1 MTSPSHDLN
10 NLQLVLKYFESL
22 PADDVSRRYAS
33 GEKYV
38 SSFYGRL
45 KLFFSLDSTLS
56 ELNKFYPYQ
65 PIVQRTYEMFKEERD
80 ENRKKAGLISVATM
94 YISSP

>member
-1 MTSPSHDLN
+1 MVMTSPPHELN

-22 PADDVSRRYAS
+22 PADDISRRYAA

-38 SSFYGRL
+38 SSFYTRF
-45 KLFFSLDSTLS
+45 KLFFSQDSVLS

-65 PIVQRTYEMFKEERD
+65 PIVERTYEMFKEER
-80 ENRKKAGLISVATM
+80 A
-94 YISSP
+94 